1 MNYKKL
7 KNLVIFGLLFGLSS
21 SGYGQSSEDKLGSW
35 FIYNGFFNINPKVEL
50 FFESQLRTWETFSNP
65 ETFFL
70 RPYFNYNLTE
80 NIQTGLGLEYHKTW
94 TYDENPDNR
103 VSAEEF
109 RTTLQMMLLHKIS
122 RVSIQHRYRYEFR
135 FIDGDKLQRTRYRLQ
150 ATIPLNNETMQKG
163 TIFLNTFN
171 EFMIDTKPNLDLS
184 QNRSYIA
191 GGYQFTDKINLQ
203 LGYLLI
209 LKPTS
214 THHRLQFFFTH
225 KLFFYKK

>member
-1 MNYKKL
+1 MRFKKL
-7 KNLVIFGLLFGLSS
+7 INLVIFSLLIGLSS
-21 SGYGQSSEDKLGSW
+21 SVYGQSSEDKLGSW
-35 FIYNGFFNINPKVEL
+35 FIYNGFFKINPKVEL

-65 ETFFL
+65 ENFFL

-103 VSAEEF
+103 ITAEEF
-109 RTTLQMMLLHKIS
+109 RTTLQVMLFHKIS
-122 RVSIQHRYRYEFR
+122 RVSLQHRYRYEFR
-135 FIDGDKLQRTRYRLQ
+135 FVDSDKLQRTRYRIQ
-150 ATIPLNNETMQKG
+150 ATIPLNDDTMQKG
-163 TIFLNTFN
+163 TIFMNTFN
-171 EFMIDTKPNLDLS
+171 EFMIDTKPSLQLS

-203 LGYLLI
+203 LGYLLV
-209 LKPTS
+209 LKTAS

-225 KLFFYKK
+225 KLFFYEK